1 MLLHDKNGI
10 ALYKP
15 TINVLA
21 KQIINM
27 FGKQI
32 VS

>member
-15 TINVLA
+15 PINVFA

-27 FGKQI
+27 FAK
-32 VS
+32 